1 MALIEGEVKED
12 VSLVDEELDM
22 ETLTVDDL
30 DQMLEKVSNHR
41 LVDHPELLY
50 CSEEQQ
56 EEMDGK
62 LSD

>member
-1 MALIEGEVKED
+1 MKED
-12 VSLVDEELDM
+12 ISLVDEDMDM
-22 ETLTVDDL
+22 ETLTVRDF

-41 LVDHPELLY
+41 LVDNPELLY